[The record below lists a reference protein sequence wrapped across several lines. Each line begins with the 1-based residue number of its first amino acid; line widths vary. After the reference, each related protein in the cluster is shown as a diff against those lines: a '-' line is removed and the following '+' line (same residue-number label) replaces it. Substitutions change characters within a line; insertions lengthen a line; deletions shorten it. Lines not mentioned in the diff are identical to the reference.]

1 MAGAFR
7 TQFSVSFR
15 GEPGSKSLRHRL
27 PLTLVYKGAFDPNQ
41 DVWFSHYNV
50 SEQEALHLQ
59 VSGHIVKTLVSVR
72 TLGFGASGLRVCR
85 FWSLGSGVWGL
96 VVLALGFKL
105 WALAVERWTPTK
117 KPPQAFKHLAVWA
130 LRTRAVIEVLLSRC
144 PKMRNRQ
151 SFSQAATNP

>member
-59 VSGHIVKTLVSVR
+59 VSGHIVKDF
-72 TLGFGASGLRVCR
+72 GFGSHFR
-85 FWSLGSGVWGL
+85 FWSFRCEGLQVLEFGIWGLGPCGLGSRVQT
-96 VVLALGFKL
+96 LGPSRRKMDTSQYGQKDKGSN
-105 WALAVERWTPTK
+105 RSPT
-117 KPPQAFKHLAVWA
+117 
-130 LRTRAVIEVLLSRC
+130 
-144 PKMRNRQ
+144 
-151 SFSQAATNP
+151 

>member
-96 VVLALGFKL
+96 VVLAGFKL
-105 WALAVERWTPTK
+105 WALAVKMETDKEASQSLQTPRSM
-117 KPPQAFKHLAVWA
+117 A
-130 LRTRAVIEVLLSRC
+130 LRTRAVIEVLLSR
-144 PKMRNRQ
+144 
-151 SFSQAATNP
+151 

>member
-15 GEPGSKSLRHRL
+15 GEPGSKSLRPRL

-41 DVWFSHYNV
+41 DVWYSQYKV

-59 VSGHIVKTLVSVR
+59 VCGHIVKDFGFGSHFRPWSFRPEGLQVLEFGIWGLGPCGLGSR
-72 TLGFGASGLRVCR
+72 IQTLGTSRRKMDTDEEASP
-85 FWSLGSGVWGL
+85 SLQ
-96 VVLALGFKL
+96 
-105 WALAVERWTPTK
+105 TPRSMAKRTK
-117 KPPQAFKHLAVWA
+117 
-130 LRTRAVIEVLLSRC
+130 AVIEVLLSRC

-151 SFSQAATNP
+151 SCIETATNP